1 MALLPKDATML
12 SPRTTESGD
21 MAWADGRV
29 AGSPN
34 STEDV
39 RPLLVLSPLPHSWQ
53 SSESPT
59 ATIMPTCE
67 PARTS
72 TETFVSEFTPA
83 PSPISE
89 QPATALDSAERLRK
103 RLPLPRPRRPSDVS
117 VAFDAGAKISVPLNL
132 GSPSLYPCN
141 AVDLCTDH
149 APFHL
154 GSPSMRTQLS
164 RDLNVDVESMDLDA
178 RVASRQTDQTMGA
191 PDGLVRSK
199 LNLVSTQVQRKL
211 TSSCSNLVKHG
222 SSHMPNYLMWMV
234 IISIGVLVGLVNYL
248 MVFVGEKFVEWKFH
262 TIKDA
267 AKTHGVAGAL
277 LLPVFAVIL
286 CFIASMMVCI
296 WAPMVAGSGLPEIKG
311 YLNGYA
317 MPGLFE
323 TRKHWIRIA
332 GIMLTV
338 AAGMPVGREGPMVCI
353 GGSCGILVVQQ
364 ILKPRFVRRVK
375 VESDLD
381 GNSKRLEVLDE
392 ENYAQLKRVAC
403 TLGAS
408 CGIAVAFHAPIGGVL
423 YMMEEVAGV
432 FKWTPQITFQAFVCT
447 VTAVLV
453 STGLLEVSP
462 YEFHQLVLFRH
473 PTTKDSQI
481 WNALDIV
488 FIIFM
493 GTACGCLS
501 AFFTSMKIKIWKLRK
516 TWIWRR
522 RRAFRV
528 LEVSVFALIVGLAWA
543 YAPLIL
549 PCEPLPSAST
559 VTPQASAAR
568 RSLSHDD
575 SRGFVDYD
583 CIEEHPHYY
592 SELASLW
599 WAGEEEA
606 VVHLYASGDSFV
618 RIEAAAIALLIYV
631 PLAMAMAGL
640 AIPMGMFIP
649 NLFMGACVGR
659 ALGEALKL
667 GGFNVAKPGVY
678 AFIGSGAMLGGFTHM
693 TIAIVALLV
702 EVTEDLSA
710 ILPLVVGVAV
720 GRFPNISS
728 SPLRRATCTAEES
741 ATAHGRSAVLP
752 R

>member
-1 MALLPKDATML
+1 
-12 SPRTTESGD
+12 
-21 MAWADGRV
+21 
-29 AGSPN
+29 
-34 STEDV
+34 
-39 RPLLVLSPLPHSWQ
+39 
-53 SSESPT
+53 
-59 ATIMPTCE
+59 
-67 PARTS
+67 
-72 TETFVSEFTPA
+72 
-83 PSPISE
+83 
-89 QPATALDSAERLRK
+89 
-103 RLPLPRPRRPSDVS
+103 
-117 VAFDAGAKISVPLNL
+117 
-132 GSPSLYPCN
+132 
-141 AVDLCTDH
+141 
-149 APFHL
+149 
-154 GSPSMRTQLS
+154 
-164 RDLNVDVESMDLDA
+164 
-178 RVASRQTDQTMGA
+178 
-191 PDGLVRSK
+191 
-199 LNLVSTQVQRKL
+199 
-211 TSSCSNLVKHG
+211 
-222 SSHMPNYLMWMV
+222 
-234 IISIGVLVGLVNYL
+234 
-248 MVFVGEKFVEWKFH
+248 
-262 TIKDA
+262 
-267 AKTHGVAGAL
+267 
-277 LLPVFAVIL
+277 
-286 CFIASMMVCI
+286 
-296 WAPMVAGSGLPEIKG
+296 
-311 YLNGYA
+311 
-317 MPGLFE
+317 
-323 TRKHWIRIA
+323 
-332 GIMLTV
+332 
-338 AAGMPVGREGPMVCI
+338 
-353 GGSCGILVVQQ
+353 
-364 ILKPRFVRRVK
+364 
-375 VESDLD
+375 
-381 GNSKRLEVLDE
+381 
-392 ENYAQLKRVAC
+392 
-403 TLGAS
+403 
-408 CGIAVAFHAPIGGVL
+408 
-423 YMMEEVAGV
+423 MMEEVAGV

-473 PTTKDSQI
+473 PTTKDTKI

-493 GTACGCLS
+493 GTVCGCLS

-720 GRFPNISS
+720 GRFVSQIFHHHPYDEQLVLLKKVPLLTADLPSCLDNHVETKQITRPLTKQVYLRPMMKAADILHLLEREPLMTYFPVCDSDGFIGTCSRGRMEDVVIRCKDSGMWDDDAPVEGPHRCRWRSEKDGKSS
-728 SPLRRATCTAEES
+728 SGFVSPKSHHNIVPVKSMMDPNPFCVLEYMPVSKLYELFVNCGFHCACVLGNSGDLVGLITRADLHDTVERLRHGADGVAPRRGSLEEHQDFPS
-741 ATAHGRSAVLP
+741 GGFRTENG
-752 R
+752 